1 VDKKKS
7 EITDSNAKILVVF
20 CIGAAILL
28 LYFPPAGRQPLN
40 MSRPTHHKTQQVQEV
55 IWPPGLETLQP
66 RKAAPAARKRTFPD
80 YPWNVADA
88 AFMADIEIAQRSI
101 SGEIPSERR
110 LAGHVAEDIFNR
122 RISLP
127 KGELSLAQLR
137 NHIEKKAEVKVIADM
152 DAWASQPSIK
162 SHVTSD
168 TVGGIMLFELCKN
181 PGIEC
186 VVMKNHEG
194 EVCIFVLGPRTRD

>member
-66 RKAAPAARKRTFPD
+66 RKAAPAAQKKTFPD

-101 SGEIPSERR
+101 GGEIPSERR

-137 NHIEKKAEVKVIADM
+137 NHIEKKAEVKVIADK
-152 DAWASQPSIK
+152 DAWLRQPSIEVPEGLVKLGWAMRELEEK
-162 SHVTSD
+162 SGV
-168 TVGGIMLFELCKN
+168 K
-181 PGIEC
+181 C
-186 VVMKNHEG
+186 VVMRNHKD